1 MKIVNIVNLTNPGE
15 EPVSQDFVR
24 YEYEDGSSLE
34 KMYWEPKVL
43 TEEQKLE
50 GKKILERE
58 WRNSE
63 LAATDWI
70 VQIPDH
76 PKKLVYTA
84 YRKHLRDY
92 PNQPDF
98 PNGERPIKPE

>member
-1 MKIVNIVNLTNPGE
+1 MKIINLSNPDQD
-15 EPVSQDFVR
+15 PVTGDFVR
-24 YEYEDGSSLE
+24 YEYEDGASLE
-34 KMYWEPKVL
+34 IQYREPKPPL
-43 TEEQKLE
+43 TEEKLQE
-50 GKKILERE
+50 IKAIQERE

-76 PKKLVYTA
+76 PKKLAYTA
-84 YRKHLRDY
+84 YRKQLRDY

>member
-1 MKIVNIVNLTNPGE
+1 MKISNLTNPGQD
-15 EPVSQDFVR
+15 PVSGDFVQ
-24 YEYEDGSSLE
+24 YEYPDGTIVKKNYYKPIE
-34 KMYWEPKVL
+34 KDEQYYLQAKIN
-43 TEEQKLE
+43 EERQ
-50 GKKILERE
+50 

-63 LAATDWI
+63 LEATDWI

-84 YRKHLRDY
+84 YRKQLRDY

-98 PNGERPIKPE
+98 PNGERPKKPE